1 MIRPRDVTLAGV
13 ELIGMSLVT
22 VAGDLSV
29 SESGLEINTGVESPG
44 SAISL
49 EDTSGSASAVSLK
62 SLRLRL

>member
-1 MIRPRDVTLAGV
+1 MIYPHDVTLAGV
-13 ELIGMSLVT
+13 ELIGISLVT

-29 SESGLEINTGVESPG
+29 SVSGLEITTGVESPG

-62 SLRLRL
+62 SLRLHL